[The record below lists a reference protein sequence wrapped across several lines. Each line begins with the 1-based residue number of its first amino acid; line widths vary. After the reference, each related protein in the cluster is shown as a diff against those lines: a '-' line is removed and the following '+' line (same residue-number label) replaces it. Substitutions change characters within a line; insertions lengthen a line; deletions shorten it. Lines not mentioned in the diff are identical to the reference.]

1 MLAAFVALALCIP
14 LIGVVFAA
22 RIILLMSRFGGKGKD
37 GKDGM
42 GRTPPRRTAPPLG
55 RNPYH
60 LP

>member
-14 LIGVVFAA
+14 LIGLVFAV
-22 RIILLMSRFGGKGKD
+22 RMMLLMSRFDGGKDDKGGK
-37 GKDGM
+37 
-42 GRTPPRRTAPPLG
+42 GRTPPRRTNTSLG